1 MWNQISKTSAMFEN
15 LLQTSRKGPISI
27 MKVNIKIIQTKLI
40 FFITNQYCS
49 VLEDILTK
57 SKLKMFFE
65 IFTLKN

>member
-1 MWNQISKTSAMFEN
+1 MFEN